1 MVNVSNDAEISN
13 MLHTNAKIVLKIGI
27 VVWRIKEVIGVKS
40 LFSNFTYVKL
50 HGILR
55 ILRLCACVDLF
66 FNEKHH
72 VFKSNKHDWLWVF
85 YFLWRVA
92 SFRSY
97 NFNKCSNSN
106 CQSLLLDKTL
116 KNRLNTFLRFIESF
130 QRNIGMKGCCSG
142 HKAGEFMRK

>member
-13 MLHTNAKIVLKIGI
+13 VLHTNAKIVLKIGI
-27 VVWRIKEVIGVKS
+27 VVWRIKEVMGVNP

-50 HGILR
+50 YGILR

-85 YFLWRVA
+85 YFLWGLA
-92 SFRSY
+92 SFCSY
-97 NFNKCSNSN
+97 NFNKCSNCN
-106 CQSLLLDKTL
+106 CESLLLDKIL
-116 KNRLNTFLRFIESF
+116 KSRLNTILGFIETF
-130 QRNIGMKGCCSG
+130 QRNIGIKCC
-142 HKAGEFMRK
+142 